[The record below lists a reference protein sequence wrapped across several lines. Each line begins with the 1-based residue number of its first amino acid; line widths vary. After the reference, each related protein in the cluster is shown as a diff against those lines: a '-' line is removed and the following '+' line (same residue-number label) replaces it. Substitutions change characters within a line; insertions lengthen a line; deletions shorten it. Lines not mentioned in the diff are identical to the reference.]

1 MSDQVV
7 QPASEVTP
15 GLTQWQRV
23 IDVFTAPSKTFNDIK
38 RGNKSWWLPF
48 ILTALCG
55 AFLWF
60 AIYSQVS
67 WKTVYENQQK
77 LAPEFAKRMMDQM
90 PPEQRA
96 AAEARGPRTQAIT
109 WALSPLG
116 LLIYDLLLALIL
128 WPTINFGFGGK
139 ASYGSILAVIIY
151 AGLVLWP
158 IRLILGGVALFAGA
172 APDGFNIG
180 NPAPTNIAAF
190 LNQADTSKA
199 LYGLLS
205 AIDIPTIWCL
215 IVASIGVAIVAGV
228 KRTSGY
234 IAVFG
239 WWILVTL
246 VFVGFAAITG

>member
-7 QPASEVTP
+7 QPAAEAVS
-15 GLTQWQRV
+15 GLTQMQR
-23 IDVFTAPSKTFNDIK
+23 IINVFAAPSKTFADIK

-48 ILTALCG
+48 LITVVCG
-55 AFLWF
+55 AFLWT
-60 AIYSQVS
+60 AINSQVT

-77 LAPEFAKRMMDQM
+77 LQPEFAKRMMDQM

-96 AAEARGPRTQAIT
+96 AADARGPKTQAIT

-116 LLIYDLLLALIL
+116 LLIYDLLMALVL

-139 ASYGSILAVIIY
+139 ASYGSILAVIMY

-158 IRLILGGVALFAGA
+158 IRLVLAGIALFAGA
-172 APDGFNIG
+172 APDGFNVG

-190 LNQADTSKA
+190 LNQADTNKA
-199 LYGLLS
+199 LYTLLS
-205 AIDIPTIWCL
+205 AIDAPTIWCL
-215 IVASIGVAIVAGV
+215 VVTSIGIAIIAGV
-228 KRTSGY
+228 KRPSGY

-239 WWILVTL
+239 WWFLVTL
-246 VFVGFAAITG
+246 VIVGISAI